1 MNRQNTEATDDNVH
15 MANLNGEAETYMS
28 ISQKQFDMLNNLTN
42 FMMSNNFDRPGET
55 VDETAI
61 RVIRELREAK
71 KNAESTDSDNKGK
84 INY

>member
-1 MNRQNTEATDDNVH
+1 LNRQNTEATDDNVH

>member
-1 MNRQNTEATDDNVH
+1 
-15 MANLNGEAETYMS
+15 MS
-28 ISQKQFDMLNNLTN
+28 ISQKQFDMLNNLAN

-71 KNAESTDSDNKGK
+71 KNAKSTDSE
-84 INY
+84 